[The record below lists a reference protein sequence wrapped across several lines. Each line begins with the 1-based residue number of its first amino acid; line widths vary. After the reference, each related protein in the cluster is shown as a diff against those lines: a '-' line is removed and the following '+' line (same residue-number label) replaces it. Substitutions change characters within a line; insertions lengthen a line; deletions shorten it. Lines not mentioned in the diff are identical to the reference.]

1 MVLINRRL
9 YGVFRKEMLHIRR
22 DKRTLFLTLAF
33 PVMMM
38 LLYGFGIRFDVK
50 NLPLVILDY
59 DRSAFTREYAQSL
72 IKNEAFTYKG
82 HVMSYAELEQK
93 LERGQARL
101 GLVFWPGASR
111 RLTRGQ
117 TVPVQVVID
126 GSDANTANIA
136 MGYLSAFGQDYSQ
149 KLLHNGQTKLP
160 AGINLQ
166 PLNIQ
171 PRVWYNPELRSA
183 NFVVPG
189 IIGVIMI
196 MLGALLTAFTI
207 VEEKERGTIEM
218 LISSPL
224 TRFELML
231 GKILPYLILSLLA
244 ITIIVVMGYLMFN
257 VPIKGSL
264 AALSVSC
271 VVYMFS
277 VLGLGVL
284 ISNLTSKLQEAM
296 FAAVM
301 ISLLPGILLSGFA
314 FPIESM
320 PGWIKPLTYLVPT
333 RYFLVIIRGIYLKGI
348 GPLVLWRQALPLIVF
363 GVGILV
369 FSALRFRKSLD

>member
-1 MVLINRRL
+1 MILLNRRL
-9 YGVFRKEMLHIRR
+9 YGVFRKELLHIRR
-22 DKRTLFLTLAF
+22 DPRTLFLTLAF
-33 PVMMM
+33 PAMMM
-38 LLYGFGIRFDVK
+38 VLYGFGIRFDVK

-59 DRSAFTREYAQSL
+59 DRSAFTREYTQSL
-72 IKNEAFTYKG
+72 IQNEAFAYKG
-82 HVMSYAELEQK
+82 HVLSYAELEQK
-93 LERGQARL
+93 LEKGQAKVA
-101 GLVFWPGASR
+101 LVFWPGSSR

-117 TVPVQVVID
+117 PVPVQVIID

-136 MGYLSAFGQDYSQ
+136 MGYLSAFGQSYSQ
-149 KLLHNGQTKLP
+149 KLLQSGQTRLP

-171 PRVWYNPELRSA
+171 PRMWYNPELRSA

-189 IIGVIMI
+189 IIGVIMV

-218 LISSPL
+218 LIASPL

-244 ITIIVVMGYLMFN
+244 ITIIVLMGYLMFG

-264 AALSVSC
+264 AALTVSC

-277 VLGLGVL
+277 VLGIGIM
-284 ISNLTSKLQEAM
+284 ISNLTKKLQDAM

-301 ISLLPGILLSGFA
+301 VSMLPGILLSGFA

-320 PGWIKPLTYLVPT
+320 PVWIQPLTYLVPT

-348 GPLVLWRQALPLIVF
+348 GPLVLWRQALPLIIF
-363 GVGILV
+363 GAGIMVLSSLK
-369 FSALRFRKSLD
+369 FKKSLD